1 MKGCRPLNRHERKA
15 VMAHADT
22 REAALFALGVATG
35 FRISELL
42 SLNIGDVVDKQGRAL
57 PYVTVKARNTKTK
70 EGRTVPLNSD
80 ARKAVEAQAK
90 HLLSEGATRESALFL
105 SRKGKGVAAIGRVQ
119 AWRMLKAL
127 FDLADVLGNVATHSM
142 RKSFAAEVYRL
153 LGGKIEK
160 VQAALGH
167 RSITSTVAYLSFNM
181 AEVEEA
187 IGAIR
192 V

>member
-1 MKGCRPLNRHERKA
+1 MKGCRPLNRQERKA
-15 VMAHADT
+15 VMAHADI
-22 REAALFALGVATG
+22 RERALFGLGVATG

-42 SLNIGDVVDKQGRAL
+42 SLTIGDVVDKRGKAL
-57 PYVTVKARNTKTK
+57 PYVTVKAKNTKTK

-90 HLLSEGATRESALFL
+90 RLLDEGATRETALFL
-105 SRKGKGVAAIGRVQ
+105 SRKGRGLAAIGRVQ

-153 LGGKIEK
+153 LNGRLEK

-181 AEVEEA
+181 AEVEQA
-187 IGAIR
+187 IAGIEI
-192 V
+192 